1 MKWVFRVVV
10 ALVVAFGV
18 IQLVPYGWD
27 RSNPAVAAD
36 TPWNSPRTATLVRAA
51 CYDCHSNETVWP
63 WYSKV
68 APLSWLS
75 VYDVEKGRDELN
87 FSQWPNIGETD
98 DLGEYTREG
107 EMPPLQYK
115 LLHPEA
121 RLSDSEIQE
130 LIAGLRAT
138 IPSRNR

>member
-1 MKWVFRVVV
+1 MKWVFRFFM
-10 ALVVAFGV
+10 ALVIDFGV

-36 TPWNSPRTATLVRAA
+36 TPWNSPRTAALVHAA

-63 WYSKV
+63 WYSTV

-75 VYDVEKGRDELN
+75 VYDVKKGRDELN
-87 FSQWPNIGETD
+87 FSRWPRIGETR
-98 DLGEYTREG
+98 EVVESVREG
-107 EMPPLQYK
+107 EMPPLQYV

-130 LIAGLRAT
+130 LVVGLRAT
-138 IPSRNR
+138 LSQ